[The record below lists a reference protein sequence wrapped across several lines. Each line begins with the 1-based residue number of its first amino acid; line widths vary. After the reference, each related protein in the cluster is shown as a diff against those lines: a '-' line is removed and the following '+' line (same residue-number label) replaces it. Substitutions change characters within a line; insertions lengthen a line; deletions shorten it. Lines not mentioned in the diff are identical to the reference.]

1 MTLKFWKRTFWISAI
16 FLILLIIF
24 TYGLWI
30 MANVGAALM
39 RIVFILDED
48 LQLSGIPF
56 AKFME
61 NFVGSPLFYMYI
73 ADLTVLL
80 CSAVAWTAKRKAI
93 K

>member
-1 MTLKFWKRTFWISAI
+1 MTLKFWKRLFWFSVIL
-16 FLILLIIF
+16 LILLIIF

-48 LQLSGIPF
+48 LHLSGIPF
-56 AKFME
+56 TKFME

-73 ADLTVLL
+73 ADLIVLL
-80 CSAVAWTAKRKAI
+80 GSAVAWIAKRKEN

>member
-1 MTLKFWKRTFWISAI
+1 MTRKFWKRLFWISVI
-16 FLILLIIF
+16 FLILLILF
-24 TYGLWI
+24 TFGLWI
-30 MANVGAALM
+30 LANVGAALL

-61 NFVGSPLFYMYI
+61 NFVGSPLFYCYLT
-73 ADLTVLL
+73 DLAMLLGATVALL
-80 CSAVAWTAKRKAI
+80 VTRK

>member
-1 MTLKFWKRTFWISAI
+1 MTLKFWKRLFWFSVIL
-16 FLILLIIF
+16 LILLIIF

-39 RIVFILDED
+39 RIVFIWDED
-48 LQLSGIPF
+48 LHLSGIPF
-56 AKFME
+56 TKFME

-73 ADLTVLL
+73 ADLIVLL
-80 CSAVAWTAKRKAI
+80 GSAVAWIAKRKEN

>member
-1 MTLKFWKRTFWISAI
+1 MTIKFWKRLFWFSVIL
-16 FLILLIIF
+16 LILLIIF

-39 RIVFILDED
+39 RIVFILDEG

-61 NFVGSPLFYMYI
+61 NFVKFIVLDNDLFYI
-73 ADLTVLL
+73 FVP
-80 CSAVAWTAKRKAI
+80 
-93 K
+93 

>member
-1 MTLKFWKRTFWISAI
+1 MTIKFWKRLFGFSAI
-16 FLILLIIF
+16 LLILLIIF

-73 ADLTVLL
+73 ADLTILL
-80 CSAVAWTAKRKAI
+80 CSAVAWIAKRKTM